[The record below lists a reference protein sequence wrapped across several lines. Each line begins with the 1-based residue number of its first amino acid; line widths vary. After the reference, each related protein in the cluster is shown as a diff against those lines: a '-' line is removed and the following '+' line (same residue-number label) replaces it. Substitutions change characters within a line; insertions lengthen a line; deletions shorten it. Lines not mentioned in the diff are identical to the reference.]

1 MPSWVRSRSQP
12 PLGPSLRAGCW
23 SLWIL
28 GCPRRSLSSPSAV
41 PSPSPRSPSM
51 LAVWVPAR
59 RGA

>member
-12 PLGPSLRAGCW
+12 PLGSSLRAGCW

-28 GCPRRSLSSPSAV
+28 GCPRRPLSSPSAA
-41 PSPSPRSPSM
+41 PSPSPSSPST
-51 LAVWVPAR
+51 LAARAPVR